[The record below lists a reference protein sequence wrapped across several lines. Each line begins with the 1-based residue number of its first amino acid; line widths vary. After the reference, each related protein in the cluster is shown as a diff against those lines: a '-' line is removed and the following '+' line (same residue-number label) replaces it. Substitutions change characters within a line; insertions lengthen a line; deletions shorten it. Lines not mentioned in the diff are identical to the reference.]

1 MLRYMKD
8 CFWFSIF
15 LPMVFLSSCHTLAK
29 KNEIAK
35 RIEAGDSI
43 NIRYKLVSDE
53 LKMPLELNEPTGS
66 DGRMFITDNKGEI
79 WILKND
85 SISATP
91 FLNIYEKIGEQPKN
105 SPVGMI
111 FSVAFHPEYATNKK
125 FYVCYNAPSKIHT
138 DHAKLIVSEFI
149 ASRDNPNVADLKSE
163 HKIIEFK
170 GSTVQNNGAQI
181 AFGPDGYLYI
191 SLGDD
196 SAGDTSY
203 RHHAQ
208 DLKYFNGKLL
218 RIDVNKTPYAIPADN
233 PFVDV
238 KNARPEIWAY
248 GFRKLWR
255 FSFDPVSHQLFGA
268 DIGQNKEEEIDI
280 ITKGG
285 NYGWPIRE
293 GDSSFEN
300 NNYITDTS
308 FTAPINTY
316 NHAVGICVV
325 GGCFYYGNDIPDL
338 KNKYVFADFRGD
350 LFTLVKDNDKW
361 QRKPLKVFNTPEGSF
376 FICGC
381 SLDSSNH
388 LYIMG
393 YVIKDKIKKGVV
405 YQLEKV

>member
-1 MLRYMKD
+1 MKD

-15 LPMVFLSSCHTLAK
+15 LSMVFLSSCNTLAK

-35 RIEAGDSI
+35 RAGIVDDSI
-43 NIRYKLVSDE
+43 NVKYKLITDE
-53 LKMPLELNEPTGS
+53 LKIPLELNEPAGNE
-66 DGRMFITDNKGEI
+66 GRMFITDNKGKI
-79 WILKND
+79 WVLKND
-85 SISATP
+85 SLASKP
-91 FLNIYEKIGEQPKN
+91 FLNIYDKIGKQPKN
-105 SPVGMI
+105 SLIGMI
-111 FSVAFHPEYATNKK
+111 FSVAFHPAYATNKK

-138 DHAKLIVSEFI
+138 NNAKLIVSEFR
-149 ASRDNPNVADLKSE
+149 ASRDNPDIADLKSE

-170 GSTVQNNGAQI
+170 GSTVQSNGAQI

-208 DLKYFNGKLL
+208 DLKYYNGKLL
-218 RIDVNKTPYAIPADN
+218 RIDVNKTPYAIPSDN
-233 PFVDV
+233 PFVNV
-238 KNARPEIWAY
+238 KDARPEIWAY

-280 ITKGG
+280 ITKGA
-285 NYGWPIRE
+285 NYGWPYKE
-293 GDSSFEN
+293 GDSSFEKN
-300 NNYITDTS
+300 NSITHTS
-308 FTAPINTY
+308 LTSPINTY
-316 NHAVGICVV
+316 THDVGICVV
-325 GGCFYYGNDIPDL
+325 GGCFYYGNEIPVL
-338 KNKYVFADFRGD
+338 KNKYVFADYNGS
-350 LFTLVKDNDKW
+350 LFALEKINDTW
-361 QRKPLKVFNTPEGSF
+361 QRQPLSVTNTPEDSF

-388 LYIMG
+388 LYVLG

-405 YQLEKV
+405 YQLEKI

>member
-1 MLRYMKD
+1 MKD

-15 LPMVFLSSCHTLAK
+15 LSMVFLSSCNTLAK

-35 RIEAGDSI
+35 RAGIVDDSI
-43 NIRYKLVSDE
+43 NVKYKLITDE
-53 LKMPLELNEPTGS
+53 LKIPLELNEPAGNE
-66 DGRMFITDNKGEI
+66 GRMFITDNKGKI
-79 WILKND
+79 WVLKND
-85 SISATP
+85 SLASKP
-91 FLNIYEKIGEQPKN
+91 FLNIYDKIGKQPKN
-105 SPVGMI
+105 SLIGMI
-111 FSVAFHPEYATNKK
+111 FSVAFHPAYATNKK

-138 DHAKLIVSEFI
+138 NNAKLIVSEFR
-149 ASRDNPNVADLKSE
+149 ASRDNPDIADLKSE

-170 GSTVQNNGAQI
+170 GSTVQSNGAQI

-208 DLKYFNGKLL
+208 DLKYYNGKLL
-218 RIDVNKTPYAIPADN
+218 RIDVNKTPYAIPSDN
-233 PFVDV
+233 PFVNV
-238 KNARPEIWAY
+238 KDARPEIWAY

-280 ITKGG
+280 ITKGA
-285 NYGWPIRE
+285 NYGWPYKE
-293 GDSSFEN
+293 GDSSFEKN
-300 NNYITDTS
+300 NSITHTS
-308 FTAPINTY
+308 LTSPINTY
-316 NHAVGICVV
+316 THDVGICVV
-325 GGCFYYGNDIPDL
+325 GGCFYYGNEIPVL
-338 KNKYVFADFRGD
+338 NNKYVFADYNGS
-350 LFTLVKDNDKW
+350 LFALEKINDTW
-361 QRKPLKVFNTPEGSF
+361 QRQPLSVTNTPEDSF

-388 LYIMG
+388 LYVLG

-405 YQLEKV
+405 YQLEKI